1 MRVSSRT
8 ESEREAA
15 LIQPF
20 FSANRTNLL
29 LQAAQAGHSM
39 RHRAIVNNIANVD
52 TPGYHRV
59 EVEFERDLQ
68 KAAQE
73 ILRGAEQGNDTPSA
87 AWLSPA
93 VRIDRSRPLRADGS
107 NVSIDREM
115 ADLADNAS
123 HLSALTELMIRNY
136 RDLKAAI
143 SGR

>member
-1 MRVSSRT
+1 M
-8 ESEREAA
+8 
-15 LIQPF
+15 IQPF
-20 FSANRTNLL
+20 FSTNRTNLL

-59 EVEFERDLQ
+59 AVEFERDLQ
-68 KAAQE
+68 KAAKE
-73 ILRGAEQGNDTPSA
+73 ILQGKGQGDGTQPGS
-87 AWLSPA
+87 WLSPA
-93 VRIDRSRPLRADGS
+93 VRLDRSRPLRADGS

-136 RDLKAAI
+136 RDLKSAI